1 MVVPKITRFHPEI
14 DTRKITLISGAQ
26 EKILKSPVEIF
37 ETSGCEGEIKDNA
50 VHFEGIVNGE
60 NNCEIGLNQKIIF

>member
-26 EKILKSPVEIF
+26 EKNLKSPVEIF
-37 ETSGCEGEIKDNA
+37 ETSGCKGEIKDGTVN
-50 VHFEGIVNGE
+50 FEGIINGQ
-60 NNCEIGLNQKIIF
+60 NNCDIGINQKITL